1 MMNDERMHVS
11 VLTIDTPSQAPCT
24 AAQRSTPASGSSL
37 AAGAPR
43 CEPSADRLCGGL
55 AGVRFCLREETL
67 LLRCLPAGGA
77 TMRTPGAGPGICLA
91 RTCTA
96 RSAGFQPAVSRIS
109 NPQWRPRANVRPT
122 RSRRYSRLEICVTS
136 VSLCPCVLSRSA
148 WQSSG

>member
-55 AGVRFCLREETL
+55 AGGGVCLREGNPFAKV
-67 LLRCLPAGGA
+67 PASRWGHDEH
-77 TMRTPGAGPGICLA
+77 TRYRA
-91 RTCTA
+91 RYLF
-96 RSAGFQPAVSRIS
+96 SANMHGS
-109 NPQWRPRANVRPT
+109 
-122 RSRRYSRLEICVTS
+122 
-136 VSLCPCVLSRSA
+136 
-148 WQSSG
+148 